1 MKLSEPFTAT
11 APPKPPFSYLAT
23 AVLLMKVEL
32 IILTSSPWIATPPPK
47 VVSLSNSVLTENLKS

>member
-1 MKLSEPFTAT
+1 MKLSEPFTET

-32 IILTSSPWIATPPPK
+32 IILTSSPWTVTPPPI
-47 VVSLSNSVLTENLKS
+47 VVRLFNSPVTANLKL